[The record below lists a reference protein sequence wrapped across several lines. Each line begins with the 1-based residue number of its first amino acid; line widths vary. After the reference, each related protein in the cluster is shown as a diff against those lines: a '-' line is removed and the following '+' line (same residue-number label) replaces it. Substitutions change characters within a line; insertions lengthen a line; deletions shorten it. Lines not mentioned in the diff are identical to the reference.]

1 VLNFGD
7 IVGTYDIVEETLYT
21 VPLNIDQ
28 QLVDEQPELATAA
41 LCYSIDGRPN
51 RYFNLV
57 SDKCL
62 SANAYNIPAQRAD
75 YFNVIIKIGIT
86 AVDRDGNCQ
95 NIEIDQEDCIA
106 TVGSTP
112 VTSEVMYNVA
122 GISVRRRRNG
132 YRISVP
138 NCEPGSVVMWV
149 FCKTIPEA
157 DMLKFIVARG
167 NSLMPTSHGLV
178 GKIPIIY
185 IYSSKMC
192 YIFCR
197 SVLECSSRHFTL

>member
-1 VLNFGD
+1 MCLVLSIYIIFHF
-7 IVGTYDIVEETLYT
+7 IGTYDIVEETLYT

-28 QLVDEQPELATAA
+28 HLIDAQPELAMAA
-41 LCYSIDGRPN
+41 LCYSVDGRPN

-57 SDKCL
+57 SDKCV
-62 SANAYNIPAQRAD
+62 SVNAYNIPAQRAN
-75 YFNVIIKIGIT
+75 YFNVISKIGIT

-95 NIEIDQEDCIA
+95 NIEVDQEDCSA
-106 TVGSTP
+106 TVGAMSITNGM
-112 VTSEVMYNVA
+112 MYNVA
-122 GISVRRRRNG
+122 GISVKQRRNG

-138 NCEPGSVVMWV
+138 NCEPSSVVMWV

-178 GKIPIIY
+178 GK
-185 IYSSKMC
+185 
-192 YIFCR
+192 R
-197 SVLECSSRHFTL
+197 SVTVITIAFVCT